1 MLTGVM
7 QSAEK
12 YSLVIIYTIR
22 EVAMALGTQITLNKI
37 SYRTL
42 FDSLPGAL
50 LIVGFHRDQLGGPT
64 ECRILDVNSEFEA
77 FCGLGRDE
85 LLGKKP
91 ADLFPRFEEDWGG
104 SNAVKK
110 LLGRVIR

>member
-1 MLTGVM
+1 
-7 QSAEK
+7 
-12 YSLVIIYTIR
+12 
-22 EVAMALGTQITLNKI
+22 MALGTQITLNKI